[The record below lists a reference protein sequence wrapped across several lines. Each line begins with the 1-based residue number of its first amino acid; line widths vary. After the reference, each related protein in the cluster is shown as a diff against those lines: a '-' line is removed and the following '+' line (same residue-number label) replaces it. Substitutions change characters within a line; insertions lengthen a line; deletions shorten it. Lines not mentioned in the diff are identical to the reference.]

1 MYVFSEHCIKRKTD
15 CSVWNG
21 KFSVCVSYVIQSSIY
36 TAWRGR
42 RLQGTMGAAV
52 LLWSL
57 RPSLPINGEPLRHQ
71 ETGARSPPGPAQVL
85 YGEDIGQ
92 RRRRIKH
99 PLKKKKRK
107 ELNQINNRLTSK
119 LNIYNQFNHSI
130 ITEQQICSFILQM
143 RL

>member
-1 MYVFSEHCIKRKTD
+1 MYIFSEHCIKRKTD

-21 KFSVCVSYVIQSSIY
+21 KFSVCVHYIIQSSIS

-42 RLQGTMGAAV
+42 HLQGTMRAAV
-52 LLWSL
+52 LLRSL
-57 RPSLPINGEPLRHQ
+57 RPSLPINGEPLCHQ

-92 RRRRIKH
+92 RGRRIKH
-99 PLKKKKRK
+99 PLKKKRK

-119 LNIYNQFNHSI
+119 LNIYNQFNHCI
-130 ITEQQICSFILQM
+130 ITKQQICSFILQM